1 MLSTTLP
8 VAAGGNYTAQ
18 SPYSSSADA
27 TRLQLANSSG
37 LELTVHSGTTTTTI
51 PPWAA
56 AVVRLTSAS
65 VTVLTSA
72 SGPSGTV
79 ELFWLVPADPLPIP
93 NGPLSG
99 ATEIT
104 VTGTV
109 DLAAGAEVTIDTA
122 AGPVDVNAT
131 GTVDIGNTPAVTID
145 TAGGP
150 VDVNATGTV
159 TVSSITNDVTVTPSG
174 TVNVQGVAGGTT
186 VGITGTV
193 DIGNTPAVTVDT
205 AGGAVA
211 VAATGTIDINS
222 VAGNVDVAN
231 GSVQLA
237 ATDAALLVG
246 PVDQAIDIAPGAN
259 VAPILSGGPG
269 GSVYVDELLIL
280 VSSPNKDLANLGLGV
295 MYAYV
300 ADPAG
305 KVGFIGE
312 LSETSPAAP
321 TEYDASE
328 YYDAVYVVP
337 LSKPTWVGQGVVLTL
352 VNNNPSGGA
361 TINETLTITVYGKLT
376 TQAVANAS
384 DTTLDVVQPVAT
396 NGQYAGLATTST
408 SDGDY
413 VTVPQSTG
421 ALVLAASV
429 RYSMSGSGTVEMEV
443 VDDSSGDVLDHFTEV
458 GPCTGGFSIDIPP
471 GGFQL
476 TGAIK
481 LEQISN
487 TGTPTGDVYV
497 TAKWA

>member
-37 LELTVHSGTTTTTI
+37 LELTVLSGTTRTTI
-51 PPWAA
+51 PAWAA
-56 AVVRLTSAS
+56 AVVGLSSAS
-65 VTVLTSA
+65 ITVEAGA
-72 SGPSGTV
+72 SGAGGVVDLS
-79 ELFWLVPADPLPIP
+79 WLTPADPLPIP

-109 DLAAGAEVTIDTA
+109 DLAAGAEVTIDTSG
-122 AGPVDVNAT
+122 GPVDVSAT
-131 GTVDIGNTPAVTID
+131 GTVDIGNTPAVTI
-145 TAGGP
+145 
-150 VDVNATGTV
+150 
-159 TVSSITNDVTVTPSG
+159 SG
-174 TVNVQGVAGGTT
+174 TP
-186 VGITGTV
+186 TV
-193 DIGNTPAVTVDT
+193 DIGNTPAVTIS
-205 AGGAVA
+205 
-211 VAATGTIDINS
+211 GTPTVDINS
-222 VAGNVDVAN
+222 GTVDVGAVAGNVEVVN
-231 GSVQLA
+231 SGSVQFSA
-237 ATDAALLVG
+237 MDTAVIVETFKQA
-246 PVDQAIDIAPGAN
+246 VDLAPGASGDYY
-259 VAPILSGGPG
+259 LSSDIG
-269 GSVYVDELLIL
+269 GSIYVDELLIMI
-280 VSSPNKDLANLGLGV
+280 SSPNHDIANLGISSVGV
-295 MYAYV
+295 YV
-300 ADPAG
+300 ADPLNTEGYLGSVDITA
-305 KVGFIGE
+305 
-312 LSETSPAAP
+312 LSKPTSYDTNAP
-321 TEYDASE
+321 
-328 YYDAVYVVP
+328 YDAVYVIP
-337 LSKPTWVGQGVVLTL
+337 LLAPTWVGSKVVFTL
-352 VNNNPSGGA
+352 VNNNASGGA